1 MILKNNPPYRPLLC
15 TLKNK
20 YFLITI
26 FLKRERE
33 ERRRNKNKIN
43 IIRNKRDENIL
54 KTINLLILLENI
66 HY

>member
-1 MILKNNPPYRPLLC
+1 MRLLFF
-15 TLKNK
+15 KE
-20 YFLITI
+20 
-26 FLKRERE
+26 RERE

-66 HY
+66 HYLKKISPVIFFTIQFFLA